1 MRSAGL
7 RESSAH
13 WEGQVVDADVVSSLA
28 IHGLKR
34 FGLTTPKTPKTAGDW
49 GGQTALRATNLL
61 SSQTMMT
68 HYRDSSVRIALAC
81 GLIAQP
87 FSFVT

>member
-1 MRSAGL
+1 M
-7 RESSAH
+7 
-13 WEGQVVDADVVSSLA
+13 VDADVVSFLA

-34 FGLTTPKTPKTAGDW
+34 FGHNPKNASKTAGDW

-68 HYRDSSVRIALAC
+68 NYRDSSERIALA
-81 GLIAQP
+81 
-87 FSFVT
+87 

>member
-13 WEGQVVDADVVSSLA
+13 WEGQMVDADVVSFLA

-34 FGLTTPKTPKTAGDW
+34 FGLTPKAPPRPPVTTDFLTTCRRSALWRLSAQDGGTPK
-49 GGQTALRATNLL
+49 AT
-61 SSQTMMT
+61 SADAHFT
-68 HYRDSSVRIALAC
+68 REPAR
-81 GLIAQP
+81 
-87 FSFVT
+87 